1 MKRIVIWT
9 LALVMGTL
17 YAQAQGAGLSQGEA
31 VKTPS
36 YTPQTKRK
44 TCSQCG
50 ITMGN
55 VTYPWQHKSWCP
67 HYREQGGGG
76 SSHKS
81 SGSSSTAYTAASAAT
96 SALGS
101 LLSGMISSG
110 SQSTSTPKPRKTAE
124 EIKNT
129 KIWDSKALQ
138 RFRADEKFWN
148 VGDYAVVK
156 GDKVKVGSYKRPAYG
171 IKNTKTGNY
180 VINPF
185 NKKPKEGDKII
196 IRHDEKS
203 DLFYDYILRLYEPP
217 AGDPTGKPFI
227 KCYALNQWAI
237 YTKGGIPYADGGA
250 WVSDRDSTWFQ
261 INDQDQVELLEEVKL
276 IQHKYGSTGYHDKTS
291 CYYIK
296 RGGKVGIYVLA
307 WFGDKYTYD
316 SNGLATGVVSQD
328 YRVDMIIPVK
338 YDAINRK
345 GSFYQAM
352 KADGFDLYNGWDLK
366 PANPGLKKYDELT
379 KYDDKNI
386 FGTNRLENL
395 LNENKLEAL
404 LNGKYGVVD
413 YEGRVIIPLIYG
425 SHDELK
431 ETLRTYNSISYT
443 DWYKQ
448 EAAKYIDKKGE
459 YEKTDHF
466 EARMKDA
473 KLQEEYLREIMD
485 DAPQR
490 YLAEKTKGGVK
501 LTIGK
506 YDADNE
512 AFPISIGVA
521 PWNIFLLPVP
531 IAEAEAFKASFDNI
545 KEEAVKTAQLGIRYD
560 APSIET
566 ITFTTSDGKNYKYGE

>member
-1 MKRIVIWT
+1 MKRIVIWM
-9 LALVMGTL
+9 LALVMGTQ

-55 VTYPWQHKSWCP
+55 VTYPWQHESWCS
-67 HYREQGGGG
+67 HYRTQGGGG
-76 SSHKS
+76 SARKS

-101 LLSGMISSG
+101 LLSGMISSRSKSISPSPVRQKQKAEQKKLKESVKSG
-110 SQSTSTPKPRKTAE
+110 RHMFIQSMLT
-124 EIKNT
+124 
-129 KIWDSKALQ
+129 
-138 RFRADEKFWN
+138 DEKYWE
-148 VGDYAVVK
+148 VGDYAVVEGK
-156 GDKVKVGSYKRPAYG
+156 YKYEGRQAYG
-171 IKNTKTGNY
+171 IINKKTGNY
-180 VINPF
+180 VLDP
-185 NKKPKEGDKII
+185 NKKEYKEGDYGIHRRLHLGKKIVDVEDKHFLLAQ
-196 IRHDEKS
+196 IR
-203 DLFYDYILRLYEPP
+203 LLPP
-217 AGDPTGKPFI
+217 PEGDPSGKPFVF
-227 KCYALNQWAI
+227 
-237 YTKGGIPYADGGA
+237 ADYMQEYEEKYKN
-250 WVSDRDSTWFQ
+250 WKSVSCHWFL
-261 INDQDQVELLEEVKL
+261 ITDDEKLEPLE
-276 IQHKYGSTGYHDKTS
+276 GTGKWNS
-291 CYYIK
+291 FRLVK
-296 RGGKVGIYVLA
+296 RGGKVGVYWLFNDDSYHFNSFSGYADGVWNTRLESKVCIPIQ
-307 WFGDKYTYD
+307 YD
-316 SNGLATGVVSQD
+316 SIVSIGD
-328 YRVDMIIPVK
+328 ASRAFK
-338 YDAINRK
+338 GKEYDLYLHNYGAFTKAND
-345 GSFYQAM
+345 AM
-352 KADGFDLYNGWDLK
+352 KQLDMLKKCLVGSDTMYIASTKGRYGLVNPKGEVVLPLLYN
-366 PANPGLKKYDELT
+366 
-379 KYDDKNI
+379 
-386 FGTNRLENL
+386 
-395 LNENKLEAL
+395 
-404 LNGKYGVVD
+404 
-413 YEGRVIIPLIYG
+413 
-425 SHDELK
+425 K
-431 ETLRTYNSISYT
+431 ETQLPIEYYKTISYT
-443 DWYKQ
+443 IWYKQ

-531 IAEAEAFKASFDNI
+531 IAEAEAFKASFDDI

-560 APSIET
+560 APSIEA